1 MNYDYINTY
10 MSQKGSLD
18 FSNYSR
24 NSRIKDCIKG
34 HNYLKTGTTICGV
47 MAKDAVVL
55 AADTR
60 ATQGIIVADKNCSK
74 LHKIADNIYC
84 AGAGVAADLEHTTLW
99 LANNIELARLNTK
112 KQPRVQMCLSMLI
125 HELFKYQGYKQCAL
139 IIGGVDYTGPHLFS
153 VSPHGSSDS
162 LPFCT
167 MGSGSLNAMT
177 VLEEGYFDGM
187 SIEEATNLV
196 VKAISSGITNDL
208 GSGGNVDVVTLNKEG
223 SNHYRTYKRV
233 CQRTYAPTED
243 KLPVGTT
250 AYLRE
255 HIEHIKKH
263 LVVDRIDL
271 D

>member
-1 MNYDYINTY
+1 MNYDYLKTY
-10 MSQKGSLD
+10 MSQKGGWD

-24 NSRIKDCIKG
+24 NSRIQNSISG

-47 MAKDAVVL
+47 MGRDSVVL

-74 LHKIADNIYC
+74 LHKISDNIYC

-99 LANNIELARLNTK
+99 LANNIELHRLNTK
-112 KQPRVQMCLSMLI
+112 KAPRVQMCISMLV

-139 IIGGVDYTGPHLFS
+139 ILGGFDYTGPHLFS

-177 VLEEGYFDGM
+177 VLEQYYFDGM
-187 SIEEATNLV
+187 SVEEATELA
-196 VKAISSGITNDL
+196 VKAISAGITNDL
-208 GSGGNVDVVTLNKEG
+208 GSGGNVDVVVMDKNG
-223 SNHYRTYKRV
+223 SKHSRTFKKV
-233 CQRTYAPTED
+233 CSRTYAAPD
-243 KLPVGTT
+243 NKLTPGTT
-250 AYLRE
+250 EYLRE

-263 LVVDRIDL
+263 IIVDQIDV